1 MKKIFTLITFAT
13 IALTA
18 NSQRLL
24 VEDFNYVTG
33 GLTDGGTGTNVSG
46 GNWITVPLTTGSI
59 PLTDFAKVVAGNL
72 SYPNYFTGPSAAS
85 NRLDLDSITTGQN
98 RSIEDVFRNFAVQT
112 SNTVYASFLMQF
124 RATSN
129 LGNSTSA
136 GDYFISFTPTA
147 SASDYR
153 ARVFVRQG
161 TAPNTIQ
168 YGIAATSVSASVPI
182 VWSAVDRDASQ
193 VHLITF
199 AYQFVPLASNDVTKL
214 WVDKPFSTTEPA
226 PDASSIL
233 AGTEP
238 ANISRIAIRQGTVA
252 VPNATI
258 DAIVVASSYADATL
272 PLNLTSFKA
281 SFNGK
286 ATQLKWST
294 ENEVNVSGF
303 AIEKSL
309 DGINFS
315 QIDFVSAKNNS
326 THTEYS
332 NMDDKVKG
340 GTSYYRLKQVDKN
353 GAFKYSSIEVIKNSL
368 TIKTEV
374 FPNPTRGN
382 LTINH
387 GVAIKGAA
395 IKVMNIEGNLIKTMP
410 VQSGSTQT
418 ALSVTELIKGN
429 YLLVFQNDG
438 TKSITQFSKQ

>member
-1 MKKIFTLITFAT
+1 MKRFFTLITFAT
-13 IALTA
+13 IGLTA

-24 VEDFNYVTG
+24 VEDFNYATG
-33 GLTDGGTGTNVSG
+33 QLTDEAGGANVSG
-46 GNWITVPLTTGSI
+46 GNWLTVTSGG
-59 PLTDFAKVVAGNL
+59 LTDYATVIAGSL
-72 SYPNYFTGPSAAS
+72 AYPNYFTGPAVNS
-85 NRLDLDSITTGQN
+85 NKLYLDSVTTGQS
-98 RSIEDVFRNFAVQT
+98 RSVEDVFRNFAAQT

-124 RATSN
+124 RATGN
-129 LGNSTSA
+129 LGNNTSSNT
-136 GDYFISFTPTA
+136 GDYFIAFTTTA
-147 SASDYR
+147 AATDYR

-168 YGIAATSVSASVPI
+168 FGIAATTVSASVPI
-182 VWSAVDRDASQ
+182 VWYNVDRDATQ
-193 VHLITF
+193 THLITF
-199 AYQFVPLASNDVTKL
+199 AYQFVAGANNDVSKL
-214 WVDKPFSTTEPA
+214 WVDKTFSATEPT

-233 AGTEP
+233 VGTEP
-238 ANISRIAIRQGTVA
+238 ADLSRIAIRQATVA
-252 VPNATI
+252 VPNADI
-258 DAIVVASSYADATL
+258 DAIVVATSYASATL

-286 ATQLKWST
+286 ATQVKWST

-332 NMDDKVKG
+332 TMDDKVKG
-340 GTSYYRLKQVDKN
+340 GTSYYRLKQVDKT
-353 GAFKYSSIEVIKNSL
+353 GAFKYSSVEVIKNSL

-387 GVAIKGAA
+387 TVAIKGAA
-395 IKVMNIEGNLIKTMP
+395 IKVMNIEGKLIKTLP
-410 VQSGSTQT
+410 VQLGSTQT
-418 ALSVTELIKGN
+418 ALSVAELIKGN
-429 YLLVFQNDG
+429 YLLMFDNEG
-438 TKSITQFSKQ
+438 NKSISQFSKQ